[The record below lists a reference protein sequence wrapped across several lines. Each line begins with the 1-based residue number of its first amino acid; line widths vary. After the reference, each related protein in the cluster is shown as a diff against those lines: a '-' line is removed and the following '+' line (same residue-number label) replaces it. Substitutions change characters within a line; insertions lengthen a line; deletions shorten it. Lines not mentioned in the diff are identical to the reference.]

1 MPKHYEKN
9 GLPQRLYQTLC
20 RLTGEAAPHLVVA
33 VSGGK
38 DSMALLYALSEEA
51 RQKGCILRAIH
62 IDHGLRKQSRYE
74 AMLVEKA
81 CRAWK
86 IPLIVERL
94 QVNANRAIPGAG
106 KAERAGGMDYNRP
119 SPERCGRDSADARNT
134 GDRPAWAARHPSKK
148 WAYCSPDAGG

>member
-1 MPKHYEKN
+1 MPKHYEKK
-9 GLPQRLYQTLC
+9 GLPQHLYQTLC
-20 RLTGEAAPHLVVA
+20 QLTGETAPHLAVA

-51 RQKGCILRAIH
+51 RQKGCKLRAVH

-81 CRAWK
+81 CSAWK

-94 QVNANRAIPGAG
+94 QVN
-106 KAERAGGMDYNRP
+106 E
-119 SPERCGRDSADARNT
+119 
-134 GDRPAWAARHPSKK
+134 DRKK
-148 WAYCSPDAGG
+148 GESTELSLIHI

>member
-1 MPKHYEKN
+1 MPKHYEKI

-20 RLTGEAAPHLVVA
+20 RLTGETAPHLVVA

-51 RQKGCILRAIH
+51 RQKGCTLRAIH

-86 IPLIVERL
+86 IPLIVEHL
-94 QVNANRAIPGAG
+94 QVNANRMKGESI
-106 KAERAGGMDYNRP
+106 E
-119 SPERCGRDSADARNT
+119 
-134 GDRPAWAARHPSKK
+134 
-148 WAYCSPDAGG
+148 

>member
-1 MPKHYEKN
+1 MPKHYEKI

-20 RLTGEAAPHLVVA
+20 RLTGETAPHLVVA

-51 RQKGCILRAIH
+51 RQKGCTLRAIH

-81 CRAWK
+81 CQGLENSLDCGAF
-86 IPLIVERL
+86 
-94 QVNANRAIPGAG
+94 AG
-106 KAERAGGMDYNRP
+106 KCKQDEGG
-119 SPERCGRDSADARNT
+119 E
-134 GDRPAWAARHPSKK
+134 H
-148 WAYCSPDAGG
+148 